1 MLRESIRRSFRQ
13 IRDMTTPVHTPGNTV
28 TSMAAMAEM
37 ELGRANRDDHHQTSI
52 TSARHLPPAYTS
64 VILEMRSHGSDSL
77 RPGILSDR
85 LSQLVDCEST
95 EASTTGSSSS
105 SSSSSACS
113 STTDC
118 TGTTSSSSS
127 DTTSSAPMTAAEL
140 TRLLRDSFRRSAR
153 NTLRNSL
160 RFIRKNVAKPADS
173 TERSVTDDDDTTD
186 TDQGA
191 RHLVNGAVRI
201 HRDPSLANVV
211 VTLPNATGNHSES
224 IAWVWFFSSQFVCF
238 SLFFNRPH
246 FRPSRSVIFLNN
258 RTIFLEKSSCRLS
271 L

>member
-105 SSSSSACS
+105 SSSSACS

-201 HRDPSLANVV
+201 HRDF
-211 VTLPNATGNHSES
+211 S
-224 IAWVWFFSSQFVCF
+224 IGLISVRPDL
-238 SLFFNRPH
+238 LFF
-246 FRPSRSVIFLNN
+246 
-258 RTIFLEKSSCRLS
+258 
-271 L
+271 

>member
-1 MLRESIRRSFRQ
+1 
-13 IRDMTTPVHTPGNTV
+13 
-28 TSMAAMAEM
+28 
-37 ELGRANRDDHHQTSI
+37 
-52 TSARHLPPAYTS
+52 
-64 VILEMRSHGSDSL
+64 
-77 RPGILSDR
+77 
-85 LSQLVDCEST
+85 
-95 EASTTGSSSS
+95 
-105 SSSSSACS
+105 
-113 STTDC
+113 
-118 TGTTSSSSS
+118 
-127 DTTSSAPMTAAEL
+127 MTAAEL

-224 IAWVWFFSSQFVCF
+224 IAWVFFSSQFVVSLYF
-238 SLFFNRPH
+238 SIGLISVRPDLLFF
-246 FRPSRSVIFLNN
+246 
-258 RTIFLEKSSCRLS
+258 
-271 L
+271 

>member
-1 MLRESIRRSFRQ
+1 MFNFVCTQLEFAILFDRIAKMLRESIRRSFRQ
-13 IRDMTTPVHTPGNTV
+13 IRDMTTPIHTPGNTV

-37 ELGRANRDDHHQTSI
+37 DLGRDHHQTSI

-64 VILEMRSHGSDSL
+64 VILEMRSHGSESL

-85 LSQLVDCEST
+85 LSQLVDCESA
-95 EASTTGSSSS
+95 EASTSG

-140 TRLLRDSFRRSAR
+140 TRLLRESFRRSA
-153 NTLRNSL
+153 RNSL
-160 RFIRKNVAKPADS
+160 RFIRKNIAKPADA
-173 TERSVTDDDDTTD
+173 ERSVTVTDDDDTTD
-186 TDQGA
+186 TDQGG

-201 HRDPSLANVV
+201 HRDPSLSNVV

-224 IAWVWFFSSQFVCF
+224 IA
-238 SLFFNRPH
+238 
-246 FRPSRSVIFLNN
+246 
-258 RTIFLEKSSCRLS
+258 
-271 L
+271 

>member
-37 ELGRANRDDHHQTSI
+37 DLARDHHHHQTSI
-52 TSARHLPPAYTS
+52 TSASRHLPPAYTS
-64 VILEMRSHGSDSL
+64 VILEMRSHGSESL

-95 EASTTGSSSS
+95 EASTSG
-105 SSSSSACS
+105 SSACS

-118 TGTTSSSSS
+118 TGGGTSSSSSS
-127 DTTSSAPMTAAEL
+127 DTTSSSSAPMTAAEL
-140 TRLLRDSFRRSAR
+140 TRLLRESFRRSAR
-153 NTLRNSL
+153 SSL
-160 RFIRKNVAKPADS
+160 RFIRKNMAKPSAD

-186 TDQGA
+186 TDQGGG

-201 HRDPSLANVV
+201 HRDPSLSNVV

-224 IAWVWFFSSQFVCF
+224 IA
-238 SLFFNRPH
+238 
-246 FRPSRSVIFLNN
+246 
-258 RTIFLEKSSCRLS
+258 
-271 L
+271 

>member
-1 MLRESIRRSFRQ
+1 MAYRIAKMLRESIRRSFRQ

-37 ELGRANRDDHHQTSI
+37 DLGRDHHHQTSI
-52 TSARHLPPAYTS
+52 TSASRHLPPAYTS
-64 VILEMRSHGSDSL
+64 VILEMRSHGSESL

-95 EASTTGSSSS
+95 EASTSG
-105 SSSSSACS
+105 SSSACS

-118 TGTTSSSSS
+118 TGGTTSSSSS
-127 DTTSSAPMTAAEL
+127 DTTSSSVPMTAAEL
-140 TRLLRDSFRRSAR
+140 TRLLRESFRRSA
-153 NTLRNSL
+153 RNSL
-160 RFIRKNVAKPADS
+160 RFIRKNMAKPAAD

-186 TDQGA
+186 TDQGGG

-201 HRDPSLANVV
+201 HRDPSLSNVV

-224 IAWVWFFSSQFVCF
+224 IA
-238 SLFFNRPH
+238 
-246 FRPSRSVIFLNN
+246 
-258 RTIFLEKSSCRLS
+258 
-271 L
+271 